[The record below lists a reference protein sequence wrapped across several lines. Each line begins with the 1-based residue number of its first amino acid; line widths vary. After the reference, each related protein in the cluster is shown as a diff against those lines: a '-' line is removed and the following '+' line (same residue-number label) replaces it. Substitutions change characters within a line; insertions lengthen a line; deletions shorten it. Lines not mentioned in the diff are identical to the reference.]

1 MLARLRRQFVLIS
14 MALTGI
20 VLVGVLG
27 STLFTTW
34 TTQREIINESL
45 EHALNDDMD
54 KLPQMGPRGGKGG
67 KSEDGDTRLLA
78 LAVDVS
84 ADGIVIKTS
93 RAPVAINST
102 VLTEVVSEAL
112 ESTSDTGAIKDLHI
126 AWKRAFYADDYDEY
140 YFDIADDY
148 EDLGYLPSARVAIVD
163 TSAMDSAFSEQVKSD
178 AIIVVV
184 ALAALYAVSSLLAS
198 WALAPVEQAWE
209 GQRRFIADASHELKT
224 PLAVIIAN
232 TDILAHDEGIPEES
246 RRWVESTADEASHM
260 RSLVNDLLELAR
272 ADEGASS
279 GAMHRT
285 DVDFSDVVDS
295 ASLEFDAIAFERNCL
310 IETDIEPDI
319 HIDGDPNW
327 LMRLSKILIDNA
339 CKYAAPGTTID
350 VTLSRAS
357 GHVTLSVTNQ
367 GNVIDPEDL
376 PHLFDRFYRSDK
388 ARDRETGGFGLGLA
402 IAKGIAEAH
411 GGTISATSTAE
422 AGTTFTVTL

>member
-1 MLARLRRQFVLIS
+1 M
-14 MALTGI
+14 
-20 VLVGVLG
+20 
-27 STLFTTW
+27 
-34 TTQREIINESL
+34 
-45 EHALNDDMD
+45 
-54 KLPQMGPRGGKGG
+54 
-67 KSEDGDTRLLA
+67 
-78 LAVDVS
+78 
-84 ADGIVIKTS
+84 
-93 RAPVAINST
+93 
-102 VLTEVVSEAL
+102 
-112 ESTSDTGAIKDLHI
+112 
-126 AWKRAFYADDYDEY
+126 
-140 YFDIADDY
+140 
-148 EDLGYLPSARVAIVD
+148 
-163 TSAMDSAFSEQVKSD
+163 
-178 AIIVVV
+178 
-184 ALAALYAVSSLLAS
+184 
-198 WALAPVEQAWE
+198 
-209 GQRRFIADASHELKT
+209 
-224 PLAVIIAN
+224 
-232 TDILAHDEGIPEES
+232 
-246 RRWVESTADEASHM
+246 ESTADEASHM

-327 LMRLSKILIDNA
+327 IMRLSKILIDNA

-350 VTLSRAS
+350 VKLSRAS